1 MRFIMASACKIG
13 YGFSK
18 SARGSLAPSQTASV
32 TALLILSGPCQNVL
46 SVGLGGRAER
56 NACLRRGFIWYFFS
70 CYFRRVIYTGIYTG
84 GGTLARIISNTGV
97 HWYPLLSPLGLFVF
111 SRICLL
117 IFLFSFAF
125 FLFGETAPFILF
137 IWSVLRLC
145 SQNVFVVPS
154 CSSVLAPGTYYTV

>member
-1 MRFIMASACKIG
+1 MSPHYTECGVIGGFQAMRFIMASACKIG

-84 GGTLARIISNTGV
+84 GGARLRVSYQTLVYTGT
-97 HWYPLLSPLGLFVF
+97 HFCPHSA
-111 SRICLL
+111 CLCFL
-117 IFLFSFAF
+117 EYVFLFSYFRLLF
-125 FLFGETAPFILF
+125 SCLVRRRLLFCLFGL
-137 IWSVLRLC
+137 S
-145 SQNVFVVPS
+145 
-154 CSSVLAPGTYYTV
+154 